1 MSLASLI
8 GIDKER
14 YDQGNTFLSQDPYL
28 QNFQAKAPIT
38 FNASAPNVDM
48 MYGNN
53 NIYGTSTNTSGDGG
67 GGITTI
73 NPSGFN
79 QIENLFPTPSVPYEN
94 ELSFQAKVP
103 GMDTPA
109 INFKDAPVDFMLR
122 QNNPRVF
129 DPFVN
134 AKNAI
139 QNFDISKMK
148 DYGIKGLT
156 ANMLSQGGA
165 QAGFGIAGLPGAL
178 IGMLGGAKLGFGAR
192 GPTVAEQ
199 VVGNFYGNQGTPSF
213 YRDPITGELVES
225 AMQGYNI
232 SSAFGRGIPAAIDKR
247 LARIARTIT
256 KRKGNVTQGLLD
268 LRERLEKEK
277 AAIEAE
283 QQRQAKN
290 LQDANRAAG
299 TGGYQSSFASD
310 TDFMEG
316 DKSAG
321 GRATTATMGST

>member
-1 MSLASLI
+1 MVKPAVDLMQNYRPTPNRIFDLYNYYQGIGPTTGTPTTTTASVP
-8 GIDKER
+8 GYNPFVPR
-14 YDQGNTFLSQDPYL
+14 G
-28 QNFQAKAPIT
+28 
-38 FNASAPNVDM
+38 
-48 MYGNN
+48 
-53 NIYGTSTNTSGDGG
+53 GDGG
-67 GGITTI
+67 SGITSI
-73 NPSGFN
+73 SPQGFRQTN
-79 QIENLFPTPSVPYEN
+79 NLFQAQPVAYEN
-94 ELSFQAKVP
+94 ELSFQGKVP

-122 QNNPRVF
+122 QNNPAVF
-129 DPFVN
+129 DPLVN

-139 QNFDISKMK
+139 QGMDLKK
-148 DYGIKGLT
+148 ARELGLKGVSSSL
-156 ANMLSQGGA
+156 LSRGGA
-165 QAGFGIAGLPGAL
+165 QLGFNFLGIPGAIAGA
-178 IGMLGGAKLGFGAR
+178 IGGGILGFGAR

>member
-1 MSLASLI
+1 MVKPAVDLMQNYRPTPNRIFDLYNYYQGIGPTTGTPTTTTASI
-8 GIDKER
+8 PGYNPFIPRGGGED
-14 YDQGNTFLSQDPYL
+14 
-28 QNFQAKAPIT
+28 
-38 FNASAPNVDM
+38 
-48 MYGNN
+48 
-53 NIYGTSTNTSGDGG
+53 G
-67 GGITTI
+67 GGITSI
-73 NPSGFN
+73 SPQGFR
-79 QIENLFPTPSVPYEN
+79 QTDNLFQAQPVAYEN
-94 ELSFQAKVP
+94 ELSFQGKVP
-103 GMDTPA
+103 GMDIPA
-109 INFKDAPVDFMLR
+109 INFKDAPVDLR
-122 QNNPRVF
+122 LAQNNPRVF
-129 DPFVN
+129 DPVVN
-134 AKNAI
+134 IKNAM
-139 QNFDISKMK
+139 QNINFKK
-148 DYGIKGLT
+148 ARELGLKGVSSSL
-156 ANMLSQGGA
+156 LSRGGA
-165 QAGFGIAGLPGAL
+165 QLGFRTAGILGAGLGA
-178 IGMLGGAKLGFGAR
+178 IGGGILGLGAR
-192 GPTVAEQ
+192 GLTDAEK
-199 VVGNFYGNQGTPSF
+199 VVSNFYGNQGTPGF
-213 YRDPITGELVES
+213 YVDPITGELVKSE
-225 AMQGYNI
+225 MQGYNI

>member
-1 MSLASLI
+1 MVKPAVDFMQNYRPTPNRIFDLYNYYQGIGPTTGTPTTTTASVP
-8 GIDKER
+8 GYNPFVPR
-14 YDQGNTFLSQDPYL
+14 G
-28 QNFQAKAPIT
+28 
-38 FNASAPNVDM
+38 
-48 MYGNN
+48 
-53 NIYGTSTNTSGDGG
+53 GDGG
-67 GGITTI
+67 SGITSI
-73 NPSGFN
+73 SPQGFRQTN
-79 QIENLFPTPSVPYEN
+79 NLFQAQPVAYEN
-94 ELSFQAKVP
+94 ELSFQGKVP

-122 QNNPRVF
+122 QNNPAVF
-129 DPFVN
+129 DPLVN

-139 QNFDISKMK
+139 QGMDLKK
-148 DYGIKGLT
+148 ARELGLKGVSSSL
-156 ANMLSQGGA
+156 LSRGGA
-165 QAGFGIAGLPGAL
+165 QLGFNFLGIPGAIAGA
-178 IGMLGGAKLGFGAR
+178 IGGGILGFGAR

-256 KRKGNVTQGLLD
+256 KKKGKVTQGLLD
-268 LRERLEKEK
+268 LQAKLKAEKE
-277 AAIEAE
+277 ALAAE

-290 LQDANRAAG
+290 LQDANRAAK
-299 TGGYQSSFASD
+299 TGGYQSVFASD

-316 DKSAG
+316 EPKAG
-321 GRATTATMGST
+321 GKATTATMGST